1 MATPSFATPSFAP
14 ATKARSTRPITLVL
28 IVVFLLLNCI
38 LAFWF
43 ASPYFAVNDL
53 KAAAANG
60 DQAKL
65 SRLIDFA
72 AVKQSVKGQLVD
84 AEIIDMAVS
93 PAGLTNLFK
102 CSNLVTGSVGLAGSQ
117 ANADGASDL
126 QTVGVTPE
134 VEPNSVSAND
144 YVSLDQFVSFLGQKY
159 SGQGVKFIFQR
170 SGLLGW
176 KLVAMEFQSPSVV
189 HTPVYVVGYLS
200 AEVPEGIKDVQL
212 YDRLL
217 AVNDEPV
224 VDYPGAVVQFKAA
237 GNSAHIA
244 VLRDGELKSFG
255 VSKPSRGKFGCV
267 LSGLVFSPKPG
278 VIATPAALDKKYLLQ
293 LMQSQDPAAAAALV
307 QQGLLVLLQPGSLVL
322 EGQTTELPVGNDS
335 GVLVFQGHLLEGRAT
350 TGPKGLP
357 GRNFYM
363 LRSNFP
369 EKAPEQ

>member
-14 ATKARSTRPITLVL
+14 STKSRSVKPITLVL

-72 AVKQSVKGQLVD
+72 AVKESVKGQLVD
-84 AEIIDMAVS
+84 PEIIDMAVS

-144 YVSLDQFVSFLGQKY
+144 YASLDQFVSFLGQKY

-200 AEVPEGIKDVQL
+200 SEVPEGIKDVQL

-237 GNSAHIA
+237 GNSAQIA
-244 VLRDGELKSFG
+244 VLRDGEIRSFG

-307 QQGLLVLLQPGSLVL
+307 QQGQLVLLQPGSLVL

-350 TGPKGLP
+350 TGPQGLP

>member
-293 LMQSQDPAAAAALV
+293 LVQSQDPAAAAALV

-369 EKAPEQ
+369 DKSPEQ

>member
-1 MATPSFATPSFAP
+1 MA
-14 ATKARSTRPITLVL
+14 V
-28 IVVFLLLNCI
+28 
-38 LAFWF
+38 WF

-65 SRLIDFA
+65 VRLIDFA
-72 AVKQSVKGQLVD
+72 AVKESIKGQLVD

-93 PAGLTNLFK
+93 PAGLTNLFE
-102 CSNLVTGSVGLAGSQ
+102 CSNLVTGSTGLAGSQ
-117 ANADGASDL
+117 ANVDGATGL

-134 VEPNSVSAND
+134 VEPNTVSAND
-144 YVSLDQFVSFLGQKY
+144 YLSLDQFVSFYGQKY
-159 SGQGVKFIFQR
+159 SGQGVKFILKR
-170 SGLLGW
+170 SGLLAW
-176 KLVAMEFQSPSVV
+176 KLVALEFHSSPVV
-189 HTPVYVVGYLS
+189 HTPVYVVAYLTS
-200 AEVPEGIKDVQL
+200 EVPEGIKDVQL

-217 AVNDEPV
+217 AVNDEAV

-237 GNSAHIA
+237 GNSAKIA
-244 VLRDGELKSFG
+244 VLRDGEIKSFG
-255 VSKPSRGKFGCV
+255 VSKPSHGKFGCV

-278 VIATPAALDKKYLLQ
+278 VVATPAALDSKYLLE
-293 LMQSQDPAAAAALV
+293 LMQSQDPAAAAELV
-307 QQGLLVLLQPGSLVL
+307 QKGQLVLLQPGSLVL
-322 EGQTTELPVGNDS
+322 EGQTAELPVGNNN

-369 EKAPEQ
+369 EKEAEQ

>member
-14 ATKARSTRPITLVL
+14 STKSRSVKPITLVL

-72 AVKQSVKGQLVD
+72 AVKESVKGQLVD

-144 YVSLDQFVSFLGQKY
+144 YASLDQFVSFLGQKY

-200 AEVPEGIKDVQL
+200 SEVPEGIKDVQL

-237 GNSAHIA
+237 GNSAQIA
-244 VLRDGELKSFG
+244 VLRDGEIRSFG

-307 QQGLLVLLQPGSLVL
+307 QQGQLVLLQPGSLVL

-335 GVLVFQGHLLEGRAT
+335 SVLVFQGHFLEGRAT
-350 TGPKGLP
+350 TGPQGLP

>member
-1 MATPSFATPSFAP
+1 LATPSFATPSFAP
-14 ATKARSTRPITLVL
+14 STKSRSVKPITLVL

-72 AVKQSVKGQLVD
+72 AVKESVKGQLVD

-144 YVSLDQFVSFLGQKY
+144 YASLDQFVSFLGQKY

-200 AEVPEGIKDVQL
+200 SEVPEGIKDVQL

-237 GNSAHIA
+237 GNSAQIA
-244 VLRDGELKSFG
+244 VLRDGEIRSFK

-307 QQGLLVLLQPGSLVL
+307 QQGQLVLLQPGSLVL

-335 GVLVFQGHLLEGRAT
+335 SVLVFQGHFLEGRAT
-350 TGPKGLP
+350 TGPQGLP

>member
-1 MATPSFATPSFAP
+1 LATPSFATPSFAP
-14 ATKARSTRPITLVL
+14 STKARSVKPITLVL
-28 IVVFLLLNCI
+28 IVVFLLLNC
-38 LAFWF
+38 LMGLWF

-60 DQAKL
+60 DKAKL
-65 SRLIDFA
+65 ASLIDFA
-72 AVKQSVKGQLVD
+72 AVKESIKGQLVEAD
-84 AEIIDMAVS
+84 IIEMAVS
-93 PAGLTNLFK
+93 PAGLTNLFN
-102 CSNLVTGSVGLAGSQ
+102 CSNLVTGSVGLTGSK

-144 YVSLDQFVSFLGQKY
+144 YVSLDQFVSSFGQKY
-159 SGQGVKFIFQR
+159 SGQGVKFILQR
-170 SGLLGW
+170 SGLFGW

-189 HTPVYVVGYLS
+189 HTPVYVVGYLTS
-200 AEVPEGIKDVQL
+200 EVPEGIKDVQL

-237 GNSAHIA
+237 GNSAQIA
-244 VLRDGELKSFG
+244 VLRDGQIKSFG
-255 VSKPSRGKFGCV
+255 VSKPARGKFGCV

-293 LMQSQDPAAAAALV
+293 LIESQDPATTAALV
-307 QQGLLVLLQPGSLVL
+307 QQGQLVLLQPGSLVL
-322 EGQTTELPVGNDS
+322 EGQSSELPVGNNS
-335 GVLVFQGHLLEGRAT
+335 AVSVFQGHFLEGRAT
-350 TGPKGLP
+350 TGAKGLP

-369 EKAPEQ
+369 EPAPQQ

>member
-14 ATKARSTRPITLVL
+14 STKSRSVKPITLVL

-72 AVKQSVKGQLVD
+72 AVKESVKGQLVD

-144 YVSLDQFVSFLGQKY
+144 YASLDQFVSFLGQKY

-200 AEVPEGIKDVQL
+200 SEVPEGIKDVQL

-237 GNSAHIA
+237 GNSAQIA
-244 VLRDGELKSFG
+244 VLRDGEIRSFG

-307 QQGLLVLLQPGSLVL
+307 QQGQLVLLQPGSLVL

-335 GVLVFQGHLLEGRAT
+335 GVLVFQGHFLEGRAT
-350 TGPKGLP
+350 TGPQGLP

>member
-1 MATPSFATPSFAP
+1 M
-14 ATKARSTRPITLVL
+14 
-28 IVVFLLLNCI
+28 
-38 LAFWF
+38 AFWF

-60 DQAKL
+60 DKAKL
-65 SRLIDFA
+65 SGLIDVA
-72 AVKQSVKGQLVD
+72 AVKESIKGQLVD
-84 AEIIDMAVS
+84 TEIIDMAVS
-93 PAGLTNLFK
+93 PAGLTNLFN

-144 YVSLDQFVSFLGQKY
+144 YVSLDQFVFFSGQKY
-159 SGQGVKFIFQR
+159 SGQGVKFILQR

-176 KLVAMEFQSPSVV
+176 KLVAMEFQSSPVV
-189 HTPVYVVGYLS
+189 HTPVYFVGYLTS
-200 AEVPEGIKDVQL
+200 EVPDGISDVQL

-224 VDYPGAVVQFKAA
+224 VDYPGAVVQFKKA
-237 GNSAHIA
+237 GNSAQIA
-244 VLRDGELKSFG
+244 VLRDGQIKSFA
-255 VSKPSRGKFGCV
+255 VSKPARGKFGFV

-293 LMQSQDPAAAAALV
+293 LMERQDPAAAAALV
-307 QQGLLVLLQPGSLVL
+307 QQGQLILMQPGSLVL
-322 EGQTTELPVGNDS
+322 EGQSGELPVGDNS
-335 GVLVFQGHLLEGRAT
+335 GVLVFQGHFLEGRAT

-369 EKAPEQ
+369 EKAAEQ